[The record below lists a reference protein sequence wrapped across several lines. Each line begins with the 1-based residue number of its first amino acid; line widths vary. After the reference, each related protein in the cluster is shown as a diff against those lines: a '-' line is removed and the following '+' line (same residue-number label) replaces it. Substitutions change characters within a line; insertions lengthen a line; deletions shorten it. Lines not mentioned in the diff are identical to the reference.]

1 MLILSPDLV
10 AVGKRIAF
18 HRRQCSWTQDNLAFA
33 VGISRSSIANL
44 ERGRYDA
51 KLSIMLRI
59 ADALNVPP
67 NAIFSDDLD
76 PPSLGNAPVTPEV
89 VDEVRQCQ
97 ACSDQAY
104 ARGLCQVHY
113 RMWRAGDTNYD
124 ASDPLYRRLTVDDA
138 LKIRALYATGA
149 YSYRA
154 LARQYGVSHITI
166 RDVVLHKRSAG
177 PGHDD

>member
-1 MLILSPDLV
+1 MLTVSPDLV

-18 HRRQCSWTQDNLAFA
+18 YRRQCCWTQDNLAFA
-33 VGISRSSIANL
+33 VGVSRSSIANL

-59 ADALNVPP
+59 ADALNVAP
-67 NAIFSDDLD
+67 NAIFADDLD
-76 PPSLGNAPVTPEV
+76 MPSLANAPATPEA
-89 VDEVRQCQ
+89 VDEVRQCR

-104 ARGLCQVHY
+104 ARGLCHVHY
-113 RMWRAGDTNYD
+113 RMWRAGDAHYD

-138 LKIRALYATGA
+138 LKIRALYATGT

-154 LARQYGVSHITI
+154 LARAYGVSHITI
-166 RDVVLHKRSAG
+166 RDVILHKRFA
-177 PGHDD
+177 